1 MFVNGA
7 LWCFLTS
14 VGTLEIPFAWD
25 ATWSERSGWK
35 ALDGDGVLI
44 EAALEGGRVSAPW
57 SGASVIWNDSR
68 VPEVEL
74 FLL

>member
-1 MFVNGA
+1 MNGA

-14 VGTLEIPFAWD
+14 VGTVEMPFTCA

-35 ALDGDGVLI
+35 ALEGDGVLI
-44 EAALEGGRVSAPW
+44 EAALEGDRVSAPW

-68 VPEVEL
+68 VREEEM